1 MEAVTGGT
9 SSNAKILNVTAI
21 VFILLAFIL
30 PFGAAISGLKGDTH
44 PAETIGITA
53 GRFTFLAFISW
64 LLTRK
69 KVAATKAIGHFIIGI
84 LLLLLTY
91 ADVAKAGPNDEKMN
105 TFKTEALT
113 YVANRDAKFE
123 KLVSQFEKYDLSALV
138 DPKNLT
144 NKGSISKGK
153 EVLSK
158 YKALL
163 EDRKALLRSQF
174 VETEGYIRSRAPSM
188 EIAEKVIAG
197 MNPMMR
203 ETLKAYQ
210 DDDITQ
216 ATSITAISD
225 ILNWAETQIGKLS
238 VRNSTFVFSSPSQQK
253 EFQKLYDKLKDSAV
267 QSETVQNSVN
277 SRLSA
282 VHAQTQIAKTKVENQ
297 IQK

>member
-1 MEAVTGGT
+1 MDAVTDGT
-9 SSNAKILNVTAI
+9 PSNAKIFNFAAI
-21 VFILLAFIL
+21 VLIFLAFAL
-30 PFGAAISGLKGDTH
+30 PFGAAFFGLKSAPH
-44 PAETIGITA
+44 PAETIGVTA
-53 GRFTFLAFISW
+53 GRFTFLALVSW

-69 KVAATKAIGHFIIGI
+69 KVAATKANGHFIIGI
-84 LLLLLTY
+84 LLLLLTC
-91 ADVAKAGPNDEKMN
+91 ADVAKAGPNDDKMN
-105 TFKTEALT
+105 TFTTEALT
-113 YVANRDAKFE
+113 YVANRDARFE
-123 KLVSQFEKYDLSALV
+123 KFVSQFDKYDLSALV

-144 NKGSISKGK
+144 SRGSISKGK

-174 VETEGYIRSRAPSM
+174 VETEGYIRSHAPSM
-188 EIAEKVIAG
+188 EIAEKVIAS

-210 DDDITQ
+210 DDDLAQ
-216 ATSITAISD
+216 GAAITAISD

-238 VRNSTFVFSSPSQQK
+238 VRNSTLVFSSPSQQK

-282 VHAQTQIAKTKVENQ
+282 VNAQAQSGKAKVETQIRK
-297 IQK
+297 